1 MLHPAMAQFG
11 SRQVL
16 QCLQQ
21 MLQAKY
27 QNLRSGWR
35 TMFATFSASSKVPT
49 ERVANY
55 AFELVTLVYRS
66 HFALVVR
73 YGSFADLTRCIT
85 DFCQVNKFQKIS
97 LQAIEMVRGLVP
109 KMLEC
114 PECLLPQ
121 PADAEADANGK
132 EGTRGEVSTRSG
144 GTEEPMV
151 KYWLPV
157 LHSFYEIIMTGEDL
171 EVRRL
176 SVMSR
181 FLLNRFGGLR
191 TERLTVCLTRSRRTD
206 LVSPRHS
213 GTSSRL
219 KSSSRSLRS

>member
-1 MLHPAMAQFG
+1 
-11 SRQVL
+11 
-16 QCLQQ
+16 
-21 MLQAKY
+21 
-27 QNLRSGWR
+27 
-35 TMFATFSASSKVPT
+35 MFATFSAASKVLT

-55 AFELVTLVYRS
+55 AFELVTLVYKS

-73 YGSFADLTRCIT
+73 YGSFADLTTCIT
-85 DFCQVNKFQKIS
+85 DFCKVNKYQKIS

-121 PADAEADANGK
+121 PNE
-132 EGTRGEVSTRSG
+132 EGEKARGS
-144 GTEEPMV
+144 EEPMV

-176 SVMSR
+176 
-181 FLLNRFGGLR
+181 
-191 TERLTVCLTRSRRTD
+191 
-206 LVSPRHS
+206 
-213 GTSSRL
+213 
-219 KSSSRSLRS
+219 

>member
-1 MLHPAMAQFG
+1 
-11 SRQVL
+11 
-16 QCLQQ
+16 
-21 MLQAKY
+21 
-27 QNLRSGWR
+27 
-35 TMFATFSASSKVPT
+35 MFATFSAASKVLT

-55 AFELVTLVYRS
+55 AFELVTLVYKS

-73 YGSFADLTRCIT
+73 YGSFADLTTCIT
-85 DFCQVNKFQKIS
+85 DFCKVNKYQKIS

-121 PADAEADANGK
+121 PNEEGEKNG
-132 EGTRGEVSTRSG
+132 RVVG
-144 GTEEPMV
+144 GSEEPMV

-176 SVMSR
+176 
-181 FLLNRFGGLR
+181 
-191 TERLTVCLTRSRRTD
+191 
-206 LVSPRHS
+206 
-213 GTSSRL
+213 
-219 KSSSRSLRS
+219 